1 MYNVCSAQILLRWS
15 SRWPI
20 LGTLIFAQVSCR
32 QTWFIVFI
40 LEISRGTSGLIRLI
54 SWMWSTVTCCACS
67 FGQLRRSWGK
77 YLSPF
82 STWLTLHSSVEEVLW
97 LQRLL
102 EEVLFVILE
111 EFYNASVIRVSGM
124 RLRKMKHPQAAFQG
138 ASRQR
143 AWEGST
149 TTP

>member
-1 MYNVCSAQILLRWS
+1 MYNVCSARILLRWS

-32 QTWFIVFI
+32 QTWFIIFVS
-40 LEISRGTSGLIRLI
+40 EISRGTSRLI
-54 SWMWSTVTCCACS
+54 HLISSMWSRVTCYACS
-67 FGQLRRSWGK
+67 FGQLRRSWRK

-82 STWLTLHSSVEEVLW
+82 STWLTLHSSVKEVLW

-102 EEVLFVILE
+102 EEVRFVILL
-111 EFYNASVIRVSGM
+111 EFCNASVIWVSGM

-143 AWEGST
+143 TWEGST